1 MKIESLKNVRVKK
14 WVRLKEK
21 KERDKTETFLV
32 ETDHL
37 VTEAKKRGLVLEII
51 TTDEIED
58 SRIPTYTV
66 SKEIM
71 KKLTDQVTPPNIIA
85 VCKKPEETFLN
96 GPVLCLDDIQDPGNL
111 GTIIRSAVAFGFK
124 QIVLSE
130 HSVDIYNPKVIR
142 STEGMIFH
150 VNIIRKNLEEFLKSI
165 QEEYLILG
173 TDVKNGNL
181 IENVQVPSQFA
192 LIIGSEGQGIHPEI
206 RQYCDKFVYIPMTN
220 LCESLNAGVSASILM
235 YELAK
240 RKKYEK

>member
-58 SRIPTYTV
+58 SRIPTYIV

-240 RKKYEK
+240 RNKYEK

>member
-85 VCKKPEETFLN
+85 VCKKPEETFQN

-150 VNIIRKNLEEFLKSI
+150 INILRKNLEEFLKSI

-173 TDVKNGNL
+173 TDVQNGNL
-181 IENVQVPSQFA
+181 IENVQVPAQYA
-192 LIIGSEGQGIHPEI
+192 LIIGSEGKGMHKEI
-206 RQYCDKFVYIPMTN
+206 RKYCDKFVYIPMSN
-220 LCESLNAGVSASILM
+220 LCASLNAGVSASILM

-240 RKKYEK
+240 RKKYEE